1 LLAKN
6 RHIEAQTLVLMNPF
20 ILSFKV
26 YGLNVHIHKHSAY
39 QIILALNN
47 SLTSIINNVPYTDIV
62 GFVIRPQVP
71 HACTILPDTTVCI
84 LNIEAYSRA
93 GLQLRSLFA
102 DDQPVVI
109 LERPADVGRV
119 FDPLR
124 QQPPDQWPTSL
135 SYLLTDERS
144 IGKVD
149 DRVRK
154 LIDYIEQHYTLHT
167 LTPQRLA
174 EEVFLSPSRMAALF
188 KAETGSSPSK
198 YLLWTRLR
206 HAIDMALTDR
216 HKHLTEIAYETG
228 FYDQAQFTKYM
239 YEMMGV
245 PPRALKQNSDLI
257 QVLG

>member
-1 LLAKN
+1 
-6 RHIEAQTLVLMNPF
+6 MNPF
-20 ILSFKV
+20 ILAFKV
-26 YGLNVHIHKHSAY
+26 YGLNVQIHKHSAF

-47 SLTSIINNVPYTDIV
+47 SLTSVIDNVQYTDIV
-62 GFVIRPQVP
+62 GFIIRPQVP
-71 HACTILPDTTVCI
+71 HACTVLPETIVCI
-84 LNIEAYSRA
+84 VNIEVYSRA
-93 GLQLRSLFA
+93 GLQLRGLFA
-102 DDQPVVI
+102 DDQQVI
-109 LERPADVGRV
+109 VLKNSAEVGRM
-119 FDPLR
+119 FAPLIPQR
-124 QQPPDQWPTSL
+124 PDLWPASL
-135 SYLLTDERS
+135 AYLLTDERS
-144 IGKVD
+144 DTKADG
-149 DRVRK
+149 RVQK
-154 LIDYIEQHYTLHT
+154 LIHYIEQHYTSHT

-206 HAIDMALTDR
+206 RAIEMALTDR
-216 HKHLTEIAYETG
+216 HKQLTEIAYETG

>member
-1 LLAKN
+1 
-6 RHIEAQTLVLMNPF
+6 MNPF

-26 YGLNVHIHKHSAY
+26 YGLNVHIHRHSAY
-39 QIILALNN
+39 QIVLALNN
-47 SLTSIINNVPYTDIV
+47 SLSSVIDKVQYTDIA

-71 HACTILPDTTVCI
+71 HACTVLPDTTVCI

-102 DDQPVVI
+102 ADQPVIV
-109 LERPADVGRV
+109 LTTPADVSRM
-119 FDPLR
+119 FAPLTPQR
-124 QQPPDQWPTSL
+124 PDQWPTHL
-135 SYLLTDERS
+135 AHLLTNELS
-144 IGKVD
+144 TGKVD
-149 DRVRK
+149 GRVQK
-154 LIDYIEQHYTLHT
+154 LISYIEQHYTLHT

-206 HAIDMALTDR
+206 HAVEMALTDR
-216 HKHLTEIAYETG
+216 HKQLTEIAYETG

-257 QVLG
+257 QVWG